1 MLIPS
6 LTPLEWALA
15 LASAAL
21 VGFSKTGVPGTG
33 ILVVP
38 LMAALFGGRES
49 VGTLLPMLIFADC
62 FAVAWY
68 RRHARWD
75 RLWALIP
82 WVLAGMALGAGT
94 LQMLGPAEGSRDRLS
109 ILIGV
114 LVLVM
119 LALSLARG
127 RWGERLVPHSRAGS
141 ALTGVAAGFA
151 TAVSNAAGPVMSL
164 YFLSAGLNKS
174 EFMGSFAWYFFIFN
188 LIKVPIFAALTA
200 ADPQHPMFSASSLT
214 FNLLVAPMIAVGAVA
229 GRWLLPRIPQKV
241 FDNAVLVLAA
251 AAALRLILG

>member
-38 LMAALFGGRES
+38 LMAALFGGRQS

-75 RLWALIP
+75 RLWAQPRCRCWDLRK
-82 WVLAGMALGAGT
+82 V
-94 LQMLGPAEGSRDRLS
+94 
-109 ILIGV
+109 
-114 LVLVM
+114 
-119 LALSLARG
+119 
-127 RWGERLVPHSRAGS
+127 RA
-141 ALTGVAAGFA
+141 TV
-151 TAVSNAAGPVMSL
+151 
-164 YFLSAGLNKS
+164 
-174 EFMGSFAWYFFIFN
+174 W
-188 LIKVPIFAALTA
+188 
-200 ADPQHPMFSASSLT
+200 AS
-214 FNLLVAPMIAVGAVA
+214 
-229 GRWLLPRIPQKV
+229 
-241 FDNAVLVLAA
+241 
-251 AAALRLILG
+251 